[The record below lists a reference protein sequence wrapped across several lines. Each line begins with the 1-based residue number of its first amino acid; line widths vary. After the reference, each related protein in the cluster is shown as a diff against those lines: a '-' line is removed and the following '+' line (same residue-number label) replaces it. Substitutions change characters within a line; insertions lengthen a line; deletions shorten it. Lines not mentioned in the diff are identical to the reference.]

1 MALGDSYN
9 NTDNNA
15 KKYYSPEIYSPYGV
29 SNENGVDPSA
39 LSYSYWNGALKI
51 SIAPMLKNP
60 TSSQKWDRK
69 NAATIFLTHRAARI
83 LRAEAQKVLKG
94 EIHSGGTK
102 SGAEGLITFSDG
114 SEVGAAGY
122 CLIIRKINPDN
133 GDINGTYVYEF
144 RTGFHYGIQNF
155 QADSSNFKKD
165 FFDTIEVD
173 EFLDILEQ
181 YYLAAS
187 KMYAGAVID
196 EMKYDNSRM
205 NTKIGLIAEALG
217 VEFKGGNGNH
227 KSGGQSYFDR
237 NNGDNSSSS
246 SNSSYSSSRGNVRE
260 TTLEDLAGTN
270 PDEDD

>member
-9 NTDNNA
+9 SNTDNNT
-15 KKYYSPEIYSPYGV
+15 KKYYSPEIYSQYGT
-29 SNENGVDPSA
+29 SNENGIDPSA

-60 TSSQKWDRK
+60 TSNQKWDRK
-69 NAATIFLTHRAARI
+69 NAATVFLTHRAARI

-102 SGAEGLITFSDG
+102 SGSEGLITFTDG

-144 RTGFHYGIQNF
+144 RTGFHYGIQDF

-165 FFDTIEVD
+165 YFDTIEVD

-181 YYLAAS
+181 YYLASS
-187 KMYAGAVID
+187 KMYTGSIID
-196 EMKYDNSRM
+196 EMKYNDSRM

-217 VEFKGGNGNH
+217 VEFKAGNSNRSSGN
-227 KSGGQSYFDR
+227 QSYFDK
-237 NNGDNSSSS
+237 NNGDD
-246 SNSSYSSSRGNVRE
+246 SSYPSRSRINVRE
-260 TTLEDLAGTN
+260 STLDEIGGGINPED
-270 PDEDD
+270 